1 MSASYSKST
10 LLYEQVRRALQSG
23 RYVPGQWIDPGLL
36 AAEFN
41 TSLTPIRLALHRL
54 VGAGLLED
62 HARGGMH
69 VPLPN
74 EIAMRDL
81 YDWMEHLLLIACEIG
96 TSPLPHAT
104 AEGLEAI
111 SPDDDLVKLTWQLF
125 DAIASATAQSALHQ
139 AVKRTNDQLA
149 PIRRGKQHLLEHSFD
164 ELSELIRYW
173 HARDYPALSCA
184 LRNYHARRKKL
195 VPCIVAALIK
205 RRDSLR

>member
-1 MSASYSKST
+1 MSANHSKSE

-74 EIAMRDL
+74 EIAMRDH
-81 YDWMEHLLLIACEIG
+81 YDWMERLLLIACDIG
-96 TSPLPHAT
+96 PSPLPHKA
-104 AEGLEAI
+104 ARNLEAV
-111 SPDDDLVKLTWQLF
+111 SPDDDLVKLTWHLF
-125 DAIASATAQSALHQ
+125 DAIAGATAQSSLYQ

-149 PIRRGKQHLLEHSFD
+149 PIRRAKQHLLEHRFE

-173 HARDYPALSCA
+173 HARDYPALGAA
-184 LRNYHARRKKL
+184 LHDYHERRRQL
-195 VPCIVAALIK
+195 VPCIVAALIE